1 MITAYRRQGCGA
13 RHTDRIHLDAGFDQS
28 GAFVQ
33 PDPHLLGE
41 IVCRVG
47 RSVLLDGGLGRFG
60 HGDQAYCERTPSS
73 STVIVGPRVLRDRSQ
88 WEPCDR
94 PNATTRPTAAEHSD
108 RARSFGSVAA
118 DYAQY
123 RPGYPSAALAV
134 ALPRTA
140 GVVVDLGAGTGKL
153 TADLIGPG
161 RTVYAVEP
169 DRAML
174 DQLLDDLPTVIG
186 VQAAAEQVPLP
197 DGCADA
203 VVVRPGLALVRR
215 RQGQGR
221 DLPPAPFRRHSR
233 RAVECRQPRRPTDR
247 GGRAGH
253 EHPRA
258 AAGGAAGRTRPD
270 PPFEPD
276 AALSAPILTTV
287 SWPWRI
293 TRARLHALQDTKSYM
308 IAAGPEAVAAV
319 HAGLDA
325 ALDEHGVGP
334 SDDDP
339 FDLVQRTEVWVA
351 RRT

>member
-1 MITAYRRQGCGA
+1 MGA
-13 RHTDRIHLDAGFDQS
+13 VH
-28 GAFVQ
+28 
-33 PDPHLLGE
+33 
-41 IVCRVG
+41 
-47 RSVLLDGGLGRFG
+47 
-60 HGDQAYCERTPSS
+60 
-73 STVIVGPRVLRDRSQ
+73 
-88 WEPCDR
+88 R

-174 DQLLDDLPTVIG
+174 DQLLDDLPTVVG

-203 VVVRPGLALVRR
+203 VVV
-215 RQGQGR
+215 GQAWHWFDGAKAR
-221 DLPPAPFRRHSR
+221 AEICRLLRSGGTVAVLWNVDNLDDPLTA
-233 RAVECRQPRRPTDR
+233 AVEQVMNTHVRP
-247 GGRAGH
+247 
-253 EHPRA
+253 P
-258 AAGGAAGRTRPD
+258 GGAAGRTRPD

>member
-1 MITAYRRQGCGA
+1 MRGTPTGY
-13 RHTDRIHLDAGFDQS
+13 DLDAGFDQS

-88 WEPCDR
+88 WEPSHR

-174 DQLLDDLPTVIG
+174 DQLLDDLPTVVG

-203 VVVRPGLALVRR
+203 VVV
-215 RQGQGR
+215 GQAWHWFDGAEAR
-221 DLPPAPFRRHSR
+221 AEICRLLRSGGTVAVLWNVDNLDDPLTA
-233 RAVECRQPRRPTDR
+233 AVEQVMNTHVRP
-247 GGRAGH
+247 
-253 EHPRA
+253 P
-258 AAGGAAGRTRPD
+258 GGAAGRTRP
-270 PPFEPD
+270 
-276 AALSAPILTTV
+276 
-287 SWPWRI
+287 
-293 TRARLHALQDTKSYM
+293 AR
-308 IAAGPEAVAAV
+308 
-319 HAGLDA
+319 
-325 ALDEHGVGP
+325 P
-334 SDDDP
+334 SNRT
-339 FDLVQRTEVWVA
+339 QRCP
-351 RRT
+351 RRS